1 MIKILSRKSVIV
13 FISAAILSAG
23 IAWACAGDSGEEY
36 GTSNFTP
43 EVFVKNVYSP
53 FFYSDMFYYKIGH
66 DETQNTRF
74 NDDNISDWAAWL
86 NHDISNK
93 ELSFLLQNA
102 TKDGVDSAYYFMTAK
117 SSVSPGSLHG
127 FAFLNTNNEKTISFL
142 NYLRLAKISE
152 YFAVNEIQSEW
163 DYDSTKK
170 IKVFNARPLNE
181 ELKKE
186 FNGTRDIFL
195 KERYWFQLE
204 RSYYYNDGFREL
216 VDLFEANEKTMPH
229 NTMYWRT
236 LSYVAGGY
244 YKKKQFSRA
253 NYYFS
258 RVYENC
264 DALKMGAHFSFH
276 PQEEKDWEET
286 LSLCRNSSERATLWQ
301 MLGVFYSDEKRS
313 ISEIYKLDPKNQGLN
328 LLLAR
333 AVNKYEQRFNGGSG
347 SEYYVID
354 TTTRY
359 EDSLKIVISEIALAG
374 NTEKPWI
381 WNMAA
386 GYLNTLDEH
395 YKKAD
400 PYFVKASKTIPSEKL
415 AGEQLRLLKLINR
428 IGEVVTIDGKIE
440 NEMLPDIQWLSGL
453 HRSETADFRSGDAF
467 NWLRKTFALRYQR
480 QGEVAKSQCFLSN
493 VNFYSDQKNLEMMK
507 SFLSNPAKTPYE
519 KLCTE
524 LSDIKL
530 EDIYEFESIRLM
542 YKDSIQQAIEKMS
555 MAGDNGAKMLAAN
568 PFNARIQD
576 CHDCDFV
583 APQKIKY
590 SKLSFLKK
598 VKDIQSKIVNG
609 VDGFSNSLLLAN
621 AFYNISQYGNARLFY
636 ECKILGESYYDIGEI
651 QSDYRSMLIS
661 MDQAR
666 KNYEL
671 TLSLARTEEQKAKC
685 QYLLAKC
692 QRNQWYNINSRTGT
706 LDEYRMVDLNF
717 LEGFKALKQ
726 YPNTQYYKEVIRE
739 CGYFRTFI
747 KKNPLPTGM
756 GKELK
761 H

>member
-1 MIKILSRKSVIV
+1 M
-13 FISAAILSAG
+13 
-23 IAWACAGDSGEEY
+23 
-36 GTSNFTP
+36 
-43 EVFVKNVYSP
+43 
-53 FFYSDMFYYKIGH
+53 
-66 DETQNTRF
+66 
-74 NDDNISDWAAWL
+74 
-86 NHDISNK
+86 
-93 ELSFLLQNA
+93 
-102 TKDGVDSAYYFMTAK
+102 
-117 SSVSPGSLHG
+117 
-127 FAFLNTNNEKTISFL
+127 
-142 NYLRLAKISE
+142 
-152 YFAVNEIQSEW
+152 
-163 DYDSTKK
+163 KK
-170 IKVFNARPLNE
+170 FNAGPLNE
-181 ELKKE
+181 ELKKQ
-186 FNGTRDIFL
+186 FIGTRDIFL

-204 RSYYYNDGFREL
+204 RSYYYNNGFREMA
-216 VDLFEANEKTMPH
+216 DLFETYEKTMPR

-244 YKKKQFSRA
+244 YKKKQFAQA

-264 DALKMGAHFSFH
+264 NALKTTAHFSFH
-276 PQEEKDWEET
+276 PQEEKDWKET

-313 ISEIYKLDPKNQGLN
+313 ISEIYKLDPKSPSLD

-333 AVNKYEQRFNGGSG
+333 AVNKYEQKFDDSSRR
-347 SEYYVID
+347 EYYVTD
-354 TTTRY
+354 ANTRY
-359 EDSLKIVISEIALAG
+359 EDSLKIIITVIAG
-374 NTEKPWI
+374 AGITDKPWI

-386 GYLNTLDEH
+386 GYLNTLDGDYE
-395 YKKAD
+395 KAA
-400 PYFVKASKTIPSEKL
+400 PYFIKASKTIPSEKL
-415 AGEQLRLLKLINR
+415 AREQLRLLKLINR
-428 IGEVVTIDGKIE
+428 VGGITIIDGKIE
-440 NEMLPDIQWLSGL
+440 NEMLSDIQWLSGL
-453 HRSETADFRSGDAF
+453 HRSETADFRSEDAF
-467 NWLRKTFALRYQR
+467 NWLRKTFAFRYQR

-493 VNFYSDQKNLEMMK
+493 VNFYSDQKNLERMK

-530 EDIYEFESIRLM
+530 EDIYEFESVRLM
-542 YKDSIQQAIEKMS
+542 FKDSIQQAIDKMTL
-555 MAGDNGAKMLAAN
+555 AGANGAKMLAAN

-576 CHDCDFV
+576 CHDCDFA

-598 VKDIQSKIVNG
+598 VKDVQSKIVNG
-609 VDGFSNSLLLAN
+609 EDVYTNSLLLAN

-636 ECKILGESYYDIGEI
+636 ECKILGESYYDIDEI
-651 QSDYRSMLIS
+651 QSDYQSLLIS

-692 QRNQWYNINSRTGT
+692 QRNHWYNTNRRTGT
-706 LDEYRMVDLNF
+706 LDEYQMVDLNS

-747 KKNPLPTGM
+747 MKNPLPAGM

>member
-1 MIKILSRKSVIV
+1 MIKIFSGKSVVV
-13 FISAAILSAG
+13 FVSAAILSAG
-23 IAWACAGDSGEEY
+23 IAWACADSEVEY

-43 EVFVKNVYSP
+43 EVFVKSTYSP
-53 FFYSDMFYYKIGH
+53 FFYSNMFYYKIGH

-74 NDDNISDWAAWL
+74 NEDNISDWAAWL
-86 NHDISNK
+86 NHEISKK

-102 TKDGVDSAYYFMTAK
+102 TKEGIDSAFHFMTAN
-117 SSVSPGSLHG
+117 SSASPGSLHG
-127 FAFLNTNNEKTISFL
+127 FAFLEAKSEKTISFL

-152 YFAVNEIQSEW
+152 YYAVNEIQNEW
-163 DYDSTKK
+163 EYDSTKK
-170 IKVFNARPLNE
+170 IKKFNAGPLNE
-181 ELKKE
+181 ELKKQ
-186 FNGTRDIFL
+186 FDGTKDIFL

-204 RSYYYNDGFREL
+204 RSYYYNNGFREL
-216 VDLFEANEKTMPH
+216 VDLFEANEKTMPR

-244 YKKKQFSRA
+244 YKKKQFGQA

-264 DALKMGAHFSFH
+264 DALKTDAHFSFH
-276 PQEEKDWEET
+276 PQEEKDWKET
-286 LSLCRNSSERATLWQ
+286 LSLCRNSAERTTLWQ

-313 ISEIYKLDPKNQGLN
+313 ISEIYKLDPKSQSLN

-333 AVNKYEQRFNGGSG
+333 AVNKYEQKFDDGSG
-347 SEYYVID
+347 REYYVTD
-354 TTTRY
+354 TITRY
-359 EDSLKIVISEIALAG
+359 EDSLKILITAIAMAG
-374 NTEKPWI
+374 NTDKPWI

-386 GYLNTLDEH
+386 GYLNTLDGDYE
-395 YKKAD
+395 KAD
-400 PYFVKASKTIPSEKL
+400 PYFIKASKTIPSEKL
-415 AGEQLRLLKLINR
+415 AREQLRLLKLINR
-428 IGEVVTIDGKIE
+428 VSGINIIDGKIE
-440 NEMLPDIQWLSGL
+440 NEMLSDIQWLSGL

-493 VNFYSDQKNLEMMK
+493 VSFYSDQKNLERMK

-524 LSDIKL
+524 VSDIKL
-530 EDIYEFESIRLM
+530 EDIYEFESIQLM
-542 YKDSIQQAIEKMS
+542 YKDSIQQAIEKMTL
-555 MAGDNGAKMLAAN
+555 AGANGAKMLAAN

-576 CHDCDFV
+576 CHDCDFA

-609 VDGFSNSLLLAN
+609 VDAYSNSLVLAN
-621 AFYNISQYGNARLFY
+621 AFYNISEYGNARLFY
-636 ECKILGESYYDIGEI
+636 ECKILGESYYDIDEI
-651 QSDYRSMLIS
+651 QSDYQSLLIS

-671 TLSLARTEEQKAKC
+671 TLSLARTEDQKAKC
-685 QYLLAKC
+685 QFLLAKC
-692 QRNQWYNINSRTGT
+692 QRNQWYNTNRRTGT
-706 LDEYRMVDLNF
+706 LDGYQMVDLNS

-739 CGYFRTFI
+739 CGYFRTFM
-747 KKNPLPTGM
+747 KSNPLPTKPGN
-756 GKELK
+756 ELK